1 MGYLVQSRRP
11 KSRYNGRTVVGME
24 NGKAKKRSPAAWLLP
39 SDRILLALQFWKG
52 DRQQAMKTARFI
64 ADLEPEMSD
73 KADFLFVSRFDCPQ
87 DTSTIEYVSA
97 KFRTFTHK
105 SARRGVGWPIG
116 CNELWAGTTSYIYQS
131 IAGKRMPA
139 YKAILTFES
148 DCVPMQH
155 GWIGRL
161 SQQWDEEKARRNGAL
176 ACMGAWLRY
185 PGPHINGNMMISGE
199 PHHLSWLTDAV
210 SRVGGRGGWDYVIY
224 PELERRG
231 VAPVSSIRS
240 YWGSKT
246 MSQEW
251 FGKELHTDAVFIHGV
266 KDDSLL
272 NMSRKNLLGK

>member
-1 MGYLVQSRRP
+1 MGYLVRRGHQRP
-11 KSRYNGRTVVGME
+11 NKQVPDRIVVGV
-24 NGKAKKRSPAAWLLP
+24 NKKKGPKAWLLP

-52 DRQQAMKTARFI
+52 DRDQAMRAARFI
-64 ADLEPEMSD
+64 ADLEPEIST
-73 KADFLFVSRFDCPQ
+73 KADFMFSARFDCPQ
-87 DTSTIEYVSA
+87 DPATVAYVST

-105 SARRGVGWPIG
+105 SRRRGVGWPIG
-116 CNELWAGTTSYIYQS
+116 CNELWAGTTSHIYQS
-131 IAGKRMPA
+131 IASKQMPA

-155 GWIGRL
+155 GWIERL
-161 SQQWDEEKARRNGAL
+161 SAQWDEEKARRHGAL

-210 SRVGGRGGWDYVIY
+210 SRVGRRGGWDYVIY

-231 VAPVSSIRS
+231 VAAVSTIRS

-246 MSQEW
+246 MGRDW
-251 FGKELHTDAVFIHGV
+251 FNKELHTDAVFIHGV